1 MHTAPLVS
9 YEKRLHR
16 RRFAVCKNDIN
27 SFICSDTTEM
37 ALSDAQDAVQAET
50 EKLERSQNELAQS
63 KKNIKMRTEELRVS
77 ELALLDSNQKLA
89 RMNEDLV
96 IAINDLASLKKTSE
110 AELEGKDVQIKIADD
125 LLF

>member
-1 MHTAPLVS
+1 
-9 YEKRLHR
+9 
-16 RRFAVCKNDIN
+16 
-27 SFICSDTTEM
+27 M
-37 ALSDAQDAVQAET
+37 ALSDAQDALKAET
-50 EKLERSQNELAQS
+50 EKLERSQNELLQS